1 MHFEGWIWV
10 LIVSVPDLCIFP
22 FYFHQSLAN
31 MQNFID
37 HPLCS
42 FGIAKMTSWVLYRDF
57 GLYKPTTHHLYWFC
71 VVVSWVLKSSVVER
85 RGFAR
90 ILVNEGETSWVL
102 KSSVVERRGFARI
115 LVNEGETSWV
125 LESSVVESSWFCVDF
140 ARIPEQISY

>member
-1 MHFEGWIWV
+1 MPPGGVRLGRGYCEDFRLLNFHQHFEGWIWV

-31 MQNFID
+31 MLNFID

-42 FGIAKMTSWVLYRDF
+42 SGIAKMTSWVLYRDF
-57 GLYKPTTHHLYWFC
+57 GLYKPTTHHLSWFC
-71 VVVSWVLKSSVVER
+71 VIV
-85 RGFAR
+85 
-90 ILVNEGETSWVL
+90 SWVL